1 MGNNSN
7 TAVHSL
13 LILMYVPV
21 RAQVKYKWD
30 GTGRRA
36 GAAGRRDDD
45 NRRLTDFL
53 LDDSPHSNYFSAC
66 AAPAT
71 LLNCTEY
78 ELLVILYVPICSVR
92 EQSRDE
98 RLGHCRTHA
107 DATAAAV
114 SSLGHHLASASPVK
128 RED

>member
-1 MGNNSN
+1 
-7 TAVHSL
+7 
-13 LILMYVPV
+13 MYVPV

-71 LLNCTEY
+71 IELYGVRITRNTVRTYLL
-78 ELLVILYVPICSVR
+78 SQGA
-92 EQSRDE
+92 EQR
-98 RLGHCRTHA
+98 
-107 DATAAAV
+107 
-114 SSLGHHLASASPVK
+114 
-128 RED
+128 